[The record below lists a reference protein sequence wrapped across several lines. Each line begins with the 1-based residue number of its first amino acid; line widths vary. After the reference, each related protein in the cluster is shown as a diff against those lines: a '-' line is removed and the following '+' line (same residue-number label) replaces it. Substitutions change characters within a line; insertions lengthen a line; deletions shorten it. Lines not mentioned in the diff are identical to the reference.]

1 MIRKMYY
8 GFVTDRNGDRL
19 LGTVS
24 CANKNDIIPTI
35 KRLNRTYKLYG
46 TIISLVEVKPWRTK
60 T

>member
-8 GFVTDRNGDRL
+8 GFVTDRNGDCL

-35 KRLNRTYKLYG
+35 KRINRRYKLYG
-46 TIISLVEVKPWRTK
+46 RIICLVKTK
-60 T
+60 NRRDEE